1 MIALA
6 LAVLFVAASAS
17 ARHLQ
22 GMDAARL
29 PIKRIWRM
37 ALFWPVA
44 TAFGA
49 AAAWRLGA
57 PVWAWPAALAP
68 AVWSSLPGAWNVF
81 AVKRLLGI
89 ESQPAGE
96 IVQGALGAAAGLLLM
111 VAARN

>member
-6 LAVLFVAASAS
+6 LAVLFVAASAA

-22 GMDAARL
+22 GMDETRL
-29 PIKRIWRM
+29 PIKRLWRM
-37 ALFWPVA
+37 VLFWPVA
-44 TAFGA
+44 TAFA
-49 AAAWRLGA
+49 VAAAWRLGA

-81 AVKRLLGI
+81 AVKRALGI

-96 IVQGALGAAAGLLLM
+96 LVQGALGAIAALLVM
-111 VAARN
+111 VTVR